1 MTVMAENSAKDD
13 AAGLQIASRMTSQI
27 NGLTQGNR
35 NANDGISMCQVAE
48 GATEE
53 ITSMLQRMRTLAI
66 QSANGTNADS
76 ERDAI
81 QQEVN
86 QLSLEIQRIG
96 EQTTFGGTLH
106 VLNGSIGTLDKD
118 GNLTDTFTKFQ
129 VGSHSDQT
137 VTATFSDLTFAG
149 LLNYTQQTGVKDTA
163 SGQSIAFATA
173 AARPAAGATSQNV
186 VLKKIDD
193 QDHDGLTGWNK
204 DDKKVGNAGAGNTK
218 KEIKTSD
225 GKTDGKLFSIS
236 MTSHANAEAAIKCLD
251 VMINHVD
258 SERAQWGA
266 VENRLSSTINNQSH
280 PAGSLL
286 RPDPG
291 EQLDPDC
298 ALAPPGRV
306 IAGKRILT
314 PELFARPLLPRRVL
328 FGETLL
334 IYGGVLFDRIRKAVL
349 RRKCRT
355 LVFPAAWRTAPQ
367 AGGVAAYSCVRKM
380 PLALLFFL
388 SFSLAEDSFPYV
400 IDQLLNLL
408 CFPGLRPVPLER

>member
-1 MTVMAENSAKDD
+1 MALYVNTNTSSLRAQNALAKATSKLTGSYEKLSTGKRINSAKDD

-106 VLNGSIGTLDKD
+106 VLNGSIGTVKAD
-118 GNLTDTFTKFQ
+118 GTLEDTFTKFQ

-186 VLKKIDD
+186 VLKNITD

-204 DDKKVGNAGAGNTK
+204 GDMKVGHPGKGNTK

-225 GKTDGKLFSIS
+225 GKTDGKLFSTS

-266 VENRLSSTINNQSH
+266 VENRLSSTISNQSNTITNVSD
-280 PAGSLL
+280 ARSRIEDVDFAAETAQLTQQNVIQQAASSVLTQANSSTQIALSLL
-286 RPDPG
+286 
-291 EQLDPDC
+291 Q
-298 ALAPPGRV
+298 
-306 IAGKRILT
+306 
-314 PELFARPLLPRRVL
+314 
-328 FGETLL
+328 
-334 IYGGVLFDRIRKAVL
+334 GG
-349 RRKCRT
+349 
-355 LVFPAAWRTAPQ
+355 
-367 AGGVAAYSCVRKM
+367 
-380 PLALLFFL
+380 
-388 SFSLAEDSFPYV
+388 
-400 IDQLLNLL
+400 
-408 CFPGLRPVPLER
+408 

>member
-1 MTVMAENSAKDD
+1 MAIYVNTNTSSLRAQNALGKATSKLQGSYEKLSSGKRINSAKDD

-106 VLNGSIGTLDKD
+106 VLNGSIGTVKADGTLD
-118 GNLTDTFTKFQ
+118 DTFTKFQ

-149 LLNYTQQTGVKDTA
+149 LLNYAQQDGVIDPATGDA
-163 SGQSIAFATA
+163 IAFAKSASHA
-173 AARPAAGATSQNV
+173 AAKAADADAGTKASPATQNV

-193 QDHDGLTGWNK
+193 QDHDGLTGW
-204 DDKKVGNAGAGNTK
+204 DMSDMKVGHPGKGNTK
-218 KEIKTSD
+218 KAITDSTGGTS
-225 GKTDGKLFSIS
+225 GKLFAIS

-266 VENRLSSTINNQSH
+266 VENRLSSTINNQSNTITNVSD
-280 PAGSLL
+280 ARSRIEDVDFAAETAQLTQQNVIQQAASSVLTQANSSTQIALSLL
-286 RPDPG
+286 
-291 EQLDPDC
+291 Q
-298 ALAPPGRV
+298 
-306 IAGKRILT
+306 
-314 PELFARPLLPRRVL
+314 
-328 FGETLL
+328 
-334 IYGGVLFDRIRKAVL
+334 GG
-349 RRKCRT
+349 
-355 LVFPAAWRTAPQ
+355 
-367 AGGVAAYSCVRKM
+367 
-380 PLALLFFL
+380 
-388 SFSLAEDSFPYV
+388 
-400 IDQLLNLL
+400 
-408 CFPGLRPVPLER
+408 

>member
-1 MTVMAENSAKDD
+1 MALYVNTNTSSLRAQNALAKATSKLTGSYEKLSTGKRINSAKDD

-53 ITSMLQRMRTLAI
+53 ITNMLQRMRTLAI

-106 VLNGSIGTLDKD
+106 VLNGSIGTIKDDKGTLD
-118 GNLTDTFTKFQ
+118 DTFTKFQ

-149 LLNYTQQTGVKDTA
+149 LLNYAQQEGVIDPATGDA
-163 SGQSIAFATA
+163 IAFAKSASHA
-173 AARPAAGATSQNV
+173 AANLADATAGTKASPATQNV
-186 VLKKIDD
+186 VLKNITD
-193 QDHDGLTGWNK
+193 QDHDGLTGWDK
-204 DDKKVGNAGAGNTK
+204 DDKKVGHPGKGNTK
-218 KEIKTSD
+218 KYITDSTGGTS
-225 GKTDGKLFSIS
+225 GKLFAIS

-266 VENRLSSTINNQSH
+266 VENRLSSTINNQSNTITNVSD
-280 PAGSLL
+280 ARSRIEDVDFAAETAQLTQQNVIQQAASSVLTQANSSTQIALSLL
-286 RPDPG
+286 
-291 EQLDPDC
+291 Q
-298 ALAPPGRV
+298 
-306 IAGKRILT
+306 
-314 PELFARPLLPRRVL
+314 
-328 FGETLL
+328 
-334 IYGGVLFDRIRKAVL
+334 GG
-349 RRKCRT
+349 
-355 LVFPAAWRTAPQ
+355 
-367 AGGVAAYSCVRKM
+367 
-380 PLALLFFL
+380 
-388 SFSLAEDSFPYV
+388 
-400 IDQLLNLL
+400 
-408 CFPGLRPVPLER
+408 